1 VRQALGQAI
10 SINPNFFQYHSAAGT
25 ALLAEGKVATAAQSF
40 QRAIQLN
47 PLDSWSQWMLASL
60 CTFQGNAQA
69 APNYYAAAI
78 QMQPT
83 LPSPQQF
90 LQQAQN
96 WRAPAEATDHGD
108 KASQKDW
115 LELISK
121 GLTLANTLAGFFPQ
135 GGGGGGP
142 IKAC

>member
-1 VRQALGQAI
+1 MDAGIAMHIPGQCAGG
-10 SINPNFFQYHSAAGT
+10 PKLLRGCDTDAA
-25 ALLAEGKVATAAQSF
+25 
-40 QRAIQLN
+40 
-47 PLDSWSQWMLASL
+47 D
-60 CTFQGNAQA
+60 
-69 APNYYAAAI
+69 
-78 QMQPT
+78 
-83 LPSPQQF
+83 PQQF

-135 GGGGGGP
+135 GGGGGGADQGMLNQSGWYP
-142 IKAC
+142 S